1 MVFHVRFSNSN
12 ISLRQSENLPETSLC
27 QGNSKINL
35 ISKKTCRLEKA
46 LTGLFCNT
54 LLHICV
60 KDVSSQIHHN
70 AMCGRVSNY
79 KNSCRRLKK

>member
-12 ISLRQSENLPETSLC
+12 INFLQSNNLPETPLC

-35 ISKKTCRLEKA
+35 ISKKTCQNFFK
-46 LTGLFCNT
+46 LTGHFCNT

-60 KDVSSQIHHN
+60 KDIPSQVHHN

-79 KNSCRRLKK
+79 KIVKETKK

>member
-1 MVFHVRFSNSN
+1 MVFHVRLSNSN
-12 ISLRQSENLPETSLC
+12 INFPQSNNLPETSLC

-35 ISKKTCRLEKA
+35 ISKKTCRHFFK

-54 LLHICV
+54 LLHIGV
-60 KDVSSQIHHN
+60 KDVSWQIHHN

-79 KNSCRRLKK
+79 ENS